1 MQSGRKNHIVAV
13 IEGYKFW
20 HQQVLGG
27 SLGGMLF
34 LQALLFVLLLSF
46 PLSWTRQYV
55 WKSGNH
61 GEGEGEDPREND
73 VKNEDEETVPP
84 VIHYHKYKGADDIT
98 TVPYL
103 DGEVLQSFLM
113 DYGTFFDMK
122 RTQKCLAGKKIAVF
136 GDSTIE
142 DFVYDLALILSGI
155 SRNKKI
161 MNDFI
166 ERSTQPGLDP
176 YVKIKIPT
184 SPMYMEFYKG
194 RRNVTVIDP
203 ENDIYIKHRFTGHVS
218 LKANRL
224 GIKTFF
230 RKEFQDELNC
240 ILGFVG
246 VERKKECRKPD
257 FIVMNSGLH
266 DDKKKP
272 DYFQDKLRA
281 LLENWK
287 KKYKHMA
294 EGNVEIFWRGLLE
307 GSGNLDYPY
316 PSGKYSFQLCS
327 YFMWKLSKRFLF
339 SFVLIS

>member
-1 MQSGRKNHIVAV
+1 MQV
-13 IEGYKFW
+13 F
-20 HQQVLGG
+20 
-27 SLGGMLF
+27 
-34 LQALLFVLLLSF
+34 QALLFLFLMSLPVSSPKRHHKKRNSEDLS
-46 PLSWTRQYV
+46 TTN
-55 WKSGNH
+55 NH
-61 GEGEGEDPREND
+61 ESAREANEG
-73 VKNEDEETVPP
+73 P
-84 VIHYHKYKGADDIT
+84 VAPIIHYNAYKGAHDVHTI
-98 TVPYL
+98 PYL

-113 DYGTFFDMK
+113 DYGMLFDMA
-122 RTQKCLAGKKIAVF
+122 RTRDCLAGKRVAVF

-142 DFVYDLALILSGI
+142 DFVYDLALLLSGI

-161 MNDFI
+161 MDKFI
-166 ERSTQPGLDP
+166 EESTQPGLDP
-176 YVKIKIPT
+176 YIKIKIPT

-194 RRNVTVIDP
+194 RRNVTVVDP
-203 ENDIYIKHRFTGHVS
+203 EHDIYIKHRFTGHVS
-218 LKANRL
+218 LKANKL

-230 RKEFQDELNC
+230 REEFQDELNC

-246 VERKKECRKPD
+246 QGRKKECPKPD
-257 FIVMNSGLH
+257 FIIINSGLH

-316 PSGKYSFQLCS
+316 PPGS
-327 YFMWKLSKRFLF
+327 YLLPFFIFFMLM
-339 SFVLIS
+339 